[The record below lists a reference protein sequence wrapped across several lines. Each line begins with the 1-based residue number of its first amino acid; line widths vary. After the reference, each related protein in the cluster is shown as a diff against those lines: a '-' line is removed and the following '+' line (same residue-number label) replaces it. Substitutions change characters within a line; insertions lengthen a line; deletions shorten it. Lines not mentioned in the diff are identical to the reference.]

1 MVKSHRYC
9 CINFEVSEAFVMA
22 IVSTCVSSLAEK
34 NFISYNC
41 YKSCK
46 GYWLYVIH
54 TYYCS
59 TVVRKMSPENRL
71 KIWCIQFSERCFIF
85 PSVSFFCMSNIK
97 YTTKKHTV
105 KKNPRRLL
113 LPIRRWRDFSK
124 QIAGLYIQC

>member
-1 MVKSHRYC
+1 
-9 CINFEVSEAFVMA
+9 
-22 IVSTCVSSLAEK
+22 
-34 NFISYNC
+34 
-41 YKSCK
+41 
-46 GYWLYVIH
+46 
-54 TYYCS
+54 
-59 TVVRKMSPENRL
+59 MSPENRL